1 MQVLIILLIGLA
13 INAESTNST
22 LYFRYDTTMN
32 YTISPE
38 FTPIIDAIETHL
50 VGKKETIAL
59 SIATFFA
66 GGHLLLEDIPG
77 VGKTTLAKHL
87 SQVMGLNFGRIQFTS
102 DMLPSDILG
111 VNYYNQKEGAFV
123 FKKGPIFSSF
133 LLADEI
139 NRSMPKTQSALLQAM
154 EEGVVTIDAVP
165 YTLDKPFFVIGTQ
178 NPHEEVGTFPL
189 PNSQLDRFMCSFGI
203 GYPDQ
208 ISEREILKG
217 ETNHTSNETKAMLTQ
232 DQIENYIKQASNITL
247 SDALLDFLQ
256 EIIAFTRESG
266 KFEYG
271 LSTRG
276 ALALTAMVKSWAM
289 LQGRTYVTPDDL
301 QMVTPFVCAHRL
313 VFKEGITTLKRID
326 VEIFTHVHSDT

>member
-1 MQVLIILLIGLA
+1 
-13 INAESTNST
+13 
-22 LYFRYDTTMN
+22 MN
-32 YTISPE
+32 YKLSPE
-38 FTPIIDAIETHL
+38 FTPIIDAIESHL
-50 VGKKETIAL
+50 IGKREIIAL
-59 SIATFFA
+59 SLATFFA

-87 SQVMGLNFGRIQFTS
+87 SQVLGLDFGRIQFTS

-111 VNYYNQKEGAFV
+111 INYYKQSEGSFV
-123 FKKGPIFSSF
+123 FKKGPIFTSF

-154 EEGVVTIDAVP
+154 EEGVVTIDAVA
-165 YTLDKPFFVIGTQ
+165 YTLPKPFFVIGTQ

-203 GYPDQ
+203 GYPDKA
-208 ISEREILKG
+208 SERDILKG
-217 ETNHTSNETKAMLTQ
+217 ETKHGASVSARLLT
-232 DQIENYIKQASNITL
+232 DAQIDELMQRAASVTM
-247 SDALLDFLQ
+247 SDALLDFMQ

-266 KFEYG
+266 RFEYG

-276 ALALTAMVKSWAM
+276 ALALTAMAKAWAM
-289 LQGRTYVTPDDL
+289 MQGRAYVTPDDL

-313 VFKEGITTLKRID
+313 VFREGNTTHERIK
-326 VEIFTHVHSDT
+326 VEIFTYIHSDI

>member
-1 MQVLIILLIGLA
+1 M
-13 INAESTNST
+13 T
-22 LYFRYDTTMN
+22 

-38 FTPIIDAIETHL
+38 FTPIIDSIETHL
-50 VGKKETIAL
+50 IGKRETIAL
-59 SIATFFA
+59 SLATFFA

-87 SQVMGLNFGRIQFTS
+87 SQVLGLDFGRIQFTS

-111 VNYYNQKEGAFV
+111 INYYNQKEGAFV
-123 FKKGPIFSSF
+123 FRKGPIFNSF

-154 EEGVVTIDAVP
+154 EEGVVTIDSVA
-165 YTLDKPFFVIGTQ
+165 YTLPKPFFVIGTQ

-203 GYPDQ
+203 GYPDKA
-208 ISEREILKG
+208 SERDILLGNK
-217 ETNHTSNETKAMLTQ
+217 TDNKTQTMLTAE
-232 DQIENYIKQASNITL
+232 QIEATMQKASEVKL

-256 EIIAFTRESG
+256 EIITFTRESG

-276 ALALTAMVKSWAM
+276 ALSLVAMVKSWAM
-289 LQGRTYVTPDDL
+289 LQGRDYAIPDDV

-313 VFKEGITTLKRID
+313 VFKEGNTTTKRID

>member
-1 MQVLIILLIGLA
+1 
-13 INAESTNST
+13 
-22 LYFRYDTTMN
+22 MN
-32 YTISPE
+32 YNISPE
-38 FTPIIDAIETHL
+38 FTPIIDTIETHL
-50 VGKKETIAL
+50 VGKRETIAL
-59 SIATFFA
+59 SLATFFA

-87 SQVMGLNFGRIQFTS
+87 SQVLGLDFGRIQFTS

-111 VNYYNQKEGAFV
+111 INYYKQSEGDFV
-123 FKKGPIFSSF
+123 FKKGPIFTSF

-154 EEGVVTIDAVP
+154 EEGVVTIDAVA
-165 YTLDKPFFVIGTQ
+165 YTLPKPFFVIGTQ

-203 GYPDQ
+203 GYPDKA
-208 ISEREILKG
+208 SERDILRG
-217 ETNHTSNETKAMLTQ
+217 ETKHSVSTSSGLLTHTQTDAYMKKASDIAM
-232 DQIENYIKQASNITL
+232 
-247 SDALLDFLQ
+247 SDALLDFMQ
-256 EIIAFTRESG
+256 DIIAYTRESG
-266 KFEYG
+266 RFEYG

-289 LQGRTYVTPDDL
+289 MQGRTYVTPDDL

-313 VFKEGITTLKRID
+313 VFREGITTTKRIE
-326 VEIFTHVHSDT
+326 VEIFTHIHSDT

>member
-1 MQVLIILLIGLA
+1 
-13 INAESTNST
+13 
-22 LYFRYDTTMN
+22 MN

-38 FTPIIDAIETHL
+38 FDPIIDSIETHL
-50 VGKKETIAL
+50 VGKREVIAL
-59 SIATFFA
+59 SLATFFA

-87 SQVMGLNFGRIQFTS
+87 SQALGLDYGRIQFTS

-111 VNYYNQKEGAFV
+111 VNYYNQKEGNFI
-123 FKKGPIFSSF
+123 FKKGPVFTSF

-154 EEGVVTIDAVP
+154 EEGIVTIDTTP
-165 YTLDKPFFVIGTQ
+165 YILPKPFFVIGTQ

-203 GYPDQ
+203 GYPDKV
-208 ISEREILKG
+208 SERAILKG
-217 ETNHTSNETKAMLTQ
+217 ETKEHQKTLNALLSGQEIKNYMQKASKVL
-232 DQIENYIKQASNITL
+232 L
-247 SDALLDFLQ
+247 SDILLDFLQ
-256 EIIAFTRESG
+256 DIISFTRESG
-266 KFEYG
+266 LFEYG

-289 LQGRTYVTPDDL
+289 LQERSYATADDV
-301 QMVTPFVCAHRL
+301 QMVTGIVCRHRL
-313 VFKEGITTLKRID
+313 RFKEGNTTKLRIEH
-326 VEIFTHVHSDT
+326 EIFTHIHSDT

>member
-1 MQVLIILLIGLA
+1 
-13 INAESTNST
+13 
-22 LYFRYDTTMN
+22 MN
-32 YTISPE
+32 YIIASE
-38 FTPIIDAIETHL
+38 FTPVIDAIEEHL
-50 VGKKETIAL
+50 VGKRETISL
-59 SIATFFA
+59 SLATFFA

-87 SQVMGLNFGRIQFTS
+87 SQALGLDFGRIQFTS

-111 VNYYNQKEGAFV
+111 VNYYNQKEGSFV

-154 EEGVVTIDAVP
+154 EEGTVTIDTTL
-165 YTLDKPFFVIGTQ
+165 YTLPQPFFVIGTQ

-203 GYPDQ
+203 GYPDKT
-208 ISEREILKG
+208 SERTILKG
-217 ETNHTSNETKAMLTQ
+217 ETKHLEKSL
-232 DQIENYIKQASNITL
+232 DPILSPHDIENYMKQASEVLL
-247 SDALLDFLQ
+247 SDTLLDFLQ
-256 EIIAFTRESG
+256 DIISFTRESG
-266 KFEYG
+266 LFDYG

-289 LQGRTYVTPDDL
+289 LQGRPYATADDV
-301 QMVTPFVCAHRL
+301 QMVTGIICRHRL
-313 VFKEGITTLKRID
+313 RFKEGNTTKLRIEH
-326 VEIFTHVHSDT
+326 EIFTHIHSDT

>member
-1 MQVLIILLIGLA
+1 
-13 INAESTNST
+13 
-22 LYFRYDTTMN
+22 MN

-50 VGKKETIAL
+50 VGKRETISL
-59 SIATFFA
+59 SLATFFA

-87 SQVMGLNFGRIQFTS
+87 SQVLGLDFGRIQFTS

-111 VNYYNQKEGAFV
+111 INYYKQNEGAFV
-123 FKKGPIFSSF
+123 FKKGPIFTSF

-154 EEGVVTIDAVP
+154 EEGVVTIDAVA
-165 YTLDKPFFVIGTQ
+165 YTLPKPFFVIGTQ

-203 GYPDQ
+203 GYPDKA
-208 ISEREILKG
+208 SERDILKG
-217 ETNHTSNETKAMLTQ
+217 ETKHSTPTSRAVLTQ
-232 DQIENYIKQASNITL
+232 AAVEATMAKASAVTM
-247 SDALLDFLQ
+247 SDTLLDFMQ
-256 EIIAFTRESG
+256 DIIAFTRESG
-266 KFEYG
+266 RFEYG

-276 ALALTAMVKSWAM
+276 ALALIAMAKSWAM
-289 LQGRTYVTPDDL
+289 MQRRDYVTPDDL

-313 VFKEGITTLKRID
+313 VFREGTTTRERIK

>member
-1 MQVLIILLIGLA
+1 
-13 INAESTNST
+13 
-22 LYFRYDTTMN
+22 MN

-50 VGKKETIAL
+50 IGKREPIAL
-59 SIATFFA
+59 SLATFFA

-87 SQVMGLNFGRIQFTS
+87 SHVLGLNFGRIQFTS

-111 VNYYNQKEGAFV
+111 VNYYNQKEGEFI
-123 FKKGPIFSSF
+123 FKKGPIFTSF

-154 EEGVVTIDAVP
+154 EEGIVTIDKTA
-165 YTLDKPFFVIGTQ
+165 YTLSKPFFVMATQ

-189 PNSQLDRFMCSFGI
+189 PSSQLDRFMCSFGI
-203 GYPDQ
+203 GYPDKA
-208 ISEREILKG
+208 SERTVLKG
-217 ETNHTSNETKAMLTQ
+217 ETKHRSDITEAMLNTV
-232 DQIENYIKQASNITL
+232 QIESYMQKASDVTL
-247 SDALLDFLQ
+247 SEALLDFLQ

-266 KFEYG
+266 LFEYG

-289 LQGRTYVTPDDL
+289 LQGRTYATADDV
-301 QMVTPFVCAHRL
+301 QMVTGIVCAHRL
-313 VFKEGITTLKRID
+313 HFKEGNTTALRISH
-326 VEIFTHVHSDT
+326 EIFTKIYSDK